1 MMLKPKVIPAAAYS
15 PAAIEARIRLIAV
28 ERGIGDAELENVLA
42 SDFAEAGETVLQ
54 FVEKHDLSCDWLFC
68 GDLRG
73 LHRMRRPSSTW
84 DYW

>member
-15 PAAIEARIRLIAV
+15 PAAIEARIRLIATD
-28 ERGIGDAELENVLA
+28 RGISEAELENVLG
-42 SDFAEAGETVLQ
+42 SDFALGGETVLH
-54 FVEKHDLSCDWLFC
+54 FVRTYDLSTDWLFY

-84 DYW
+84 DYV